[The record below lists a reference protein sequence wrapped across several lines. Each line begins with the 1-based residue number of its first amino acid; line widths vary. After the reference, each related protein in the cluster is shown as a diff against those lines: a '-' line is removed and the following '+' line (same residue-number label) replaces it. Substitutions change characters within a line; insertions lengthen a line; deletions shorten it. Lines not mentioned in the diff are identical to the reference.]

1 MKNSI
6 YSEFDAL
13 LRKANKRYAE
23 LKDSNGNQLRIGD
36 FVRINMRLKG
46 DYKCQMLYKVCFGLF
61 DGIYFSAL
69 GLYKDEHLEDYGT
82 EKPYVVETN
91 QWGLHT
97 NIEHPR
103 YYYDEAGIIWSAED
117 YTRMQVKVVNIEEEF
132 DKVMWCYTS
141 VSYMLWNMGEKDKH
155 SNLSACGDA
164 ELFYDYLSENKASA
178 ITALKNL

>member
-13 LRKANKRYAE
+13 LRKASKVYSE

-69 GLYKDEHLEDYGT
+69 GLYKDEHLEDYDT
-82 EKPYVVETN
+82 EKLYVVENN
-91 QWGLHT
+91 QWGLRT
-97 NIEHPR
+97 DIKHPM
-103 YYYDEAGIIWSAED
+103 YYYDEAGIIWSMED

-132 DKVMWCYTS
+132 DKVMWRYSS
-141 VSYMLWNMGEKDKH
+141 VSYMLWDMGEKGKH
-155 SNLSACGDA
+155 SDLSACGDA

-178 ITALKNL
+178 IIALKNL